1 MNARILAIAGVAAVL
16 GVIAAGVMAHRT
28 HSPKLVPPKSQAER
42 KAAPTPAPR
51 PELVQNTLEDAR
63 RPEPVAVSTNVP
75 PPATIPTPARV
86 PDVTP
91 PPDPRLADP
100 VFKEQVGRYALSFV
114 GADPMADAVWA
125 TLIYDTSLSDTVRED
140 LMEDLNENGFSGG
153 NGDVATV
160 DDLPLIE
167 TRILLLEAHMDGA
180 DEFMLEHLGEA
191 HKDLIN
197 MWTRLNRR

>member
-1 MNARILAIAGVAAVL
+1 
-16 GVIAAGVMAHRT
+16 
-28 HSPKLVPPKSQAER
+28 
-42 KAAPTPAPR
+42 
-51 PELVQNTLEDAR
+51 
-63 RPEPVAVSTNVP
+63 
-75 PPATIPTPARV
+75 
-86 PDVTP
+86 
-91 PPDPRLADP
+91 
-100 VFKEQVGRYALSFV
+100 
-114 GADPMADAVWA
+114 MADAVWA
-125 TLIYDTSLSDTVRED
+125 TLIYDPSLSDTVRED